1 MNTRSIFSF
10 RLAAFAVAVTLGLAA
25 PAFASKNESHPE
37 NHAEGHDHDDHDD
50 HGNGSGDRDDDNHPE
65 NHGSGS
71 GGGNGSGG
79 TPALRV
85 YLAGTVEPG
94 ARGEAKLKTKTRG
107 SQFEAEVKVPVP
119 STALA
124 LADKFQAREA
134 TATLILSRS
143 GVPYAE
149 CDFDFKSFKR
159 GKKRVSSAEYK
170 IEINDRR
177 GVLQERRGLC
187 DTDLAT
193 PGAQQGLPKIQPGD
207 AASVTIDTNGTVL
220 LEGVF

>member
-37 NHAEGHDHDDHDD
+37 NHAEGHDD
-50 HGNGSGDRDDDNHPE
+50 HGNGSGDRDNDNHPE
-65 NHGSGS
+65 DH
-71 GGGNGSGG
+71 GGGGIG
-79 TPALRV
+79 TPALRANLTGV
-85 YLAGTVEPG
+85 VAPG

-124 LADKFQAREA
+124 LADKIQAQEA

-159 GKKRVSSAEYK
+159 GRAGVGSAEYK

-177 GVLQERRGLC
+177 GVLQERYGLC

-193 PGAQQGLPKIQPGD
+193 PGAQPGLPAIQPGD
-207 AASVTIDTNGTVL
+207 AAAVTIDTNGAVF